1 MKGQLYI
8 EMLFTV
14 LQTQNI
20 SVLLFIIVYGRISGR
35 LYESCGVLKPRK
47 KSFLMD
53 ENSEMPTH
61 GCVPLCT
68 KKIYR
73 DKVIGAKIS
82 YLRFPFDKNLRK
94 QWIHTMWRDLGK
106 NFSTSNSNKVCSRH
120 FMAED
125 FKTTSTH
132 VVSLKPGVVPSI
144 FAWKRSSPRLRS
156 PPTPRLK
163 NRREILIETLW
174 EESLERMSIEI
185 PSAISS
191 SSSTTT
197 TIDDRTGLLFY
208 RASIREGYQNLW
220 IMKTRL
226 LHCYKTASEQH
237 LANLFYISQSTCSR
251 IFITRC
257 NFMYL
262 KLGRLNIWPSRRLL
276 DETMPEDFKAKYPST
291 KVIIDC
297 TEIRCEMPRSLLLNS
312 ELFSSYK
319 HHTTSH
325 RDR

>member
-20 SVLLFIIVYGRISGR
+20 SVLLFIIVCGRISGR

-47 KSFLMD
+47 KTFLMD
-53 ENSEMPTH
+53 ENSETPTH

-82 YLRFPFDKNLRK
+82 YLRFPFEENLRK

-106 NFSTSNSNKVCSRH
+106 NFSISNSNKVCSRH

-125 FKTTSTH
+125 FKTTPTY

-144 FAWKRSSPRLRS
+144 FAWKRSSPRQRS

-163 NRREILIETLW
+163 NRRNFDRDAMGRKSGKNVYRNSQCDIFIF
-174 EESLERMSIEI
+174 
-185 PSAISS
+185 
-191 SSSTTT
+191 
-197 TIDDRTGLLFY
+197 IDDNNNRWQNRTL
-208 RASIREGYQNLW
+208 
-220 IMKTRL
+220 
-226 LHCYKTASEQH
+226 
-237 LANLFYISQSTCSR
+237 ISPSVNPWR
-251 IFITRC
+251 IPK
-257 NFMYL
+257 FM
-262 KLGRLNIWPSRRLL
+262 N
-276 DETMPEDFKAKYPST
+276 
-291 KVIIDC
+291 
-297 TEIRCEMPRSLLLNS
+297 
-312 ELFSSYK
+312 
-319 HHTTSH
+319 
-325 RDR
+325 

>member
-8 EMLFTV
+8 EILFTV

-20 SVLLFIIVYGRISGR
+20 SVLLFIIVCGRISGR

-47 KSFLMD
+47 KTFLMD
-53 ENSEMPTH
+53 ENSETPTH

-82 YLRFPFDKNLRK
+82 YLRFPFEENLRK

-106 NFSTSNSNKVCSRH
+106 NFSISNSNKVCSRH

-125 FKTTSTH
+125 FKTTPTYA
-132 VVSLKPGVVPSI
+132 VSLKPGVVPSI

-174 EESLERMSIEI
+174 EESLEI

-197 TIDDRTGLLFY
+197 TISDRTGLLFH
-208 RASIREGYQNLW
+208 RASMRERYQNLW
-220 IMKTRL
+220 TRRPN
-226 LHCYKTASEQH
+226 CCIVTKKH
-237 LANLFYISQSTCSR
+237 LN
-251 IFITRC
+251 
-257 NFMYL
+257 
-262 KLGRLNIWPSRRLL
+262 NI
-276 DETMPEDFKAKYPST
+276 
-291 KVIIDC
+291 
-297 TEIRCEMPRSLLLNS
+297 
-312 ELFSSYK
+312 
-319 HHTTSH
+319 
-325 RDR
+325 

>member
-8 EMLFTV
+8 EILFTV

-82 YLRFPFDKNLRK
+82 YLRFPFKENLRK

-106 NFSTSNSNKVCSRH
+106 NFSISNSNKVCSRH

-125 FKTTSTH
+125 FKTTPTY

-144 FAWKRSSPRLRS
+144 FVWKRSSPRQRS

-163 NRREILIETLW
+163 NRREILIETPW
-174 EESLERMSIEI
+174 EESLERTSIEI

-197 TIDDRTGLLFY
+197 TIDDRTGLLFH

-220 IMKTRL
+220 TRRPD
-226 LHCYKTASEQH
+226 CCIVTKQH
-237 LANLFYISQSTCSR
+237 LN
-251 IFITRC
+251 
-257 NFMYL
+257 
-262 KLGRLNIWPSRRLL
+262 NI
-276 DETMPEDFKAKYPST
+276 
-291 KVIIDC
+291 
-297 TEIRCEMPRSLLLNS
+297 
-312 ELFSSYK
+312 
-319 HHTTSH
+319 
-325 RDR
+325 